1 MTGIYIQEK
10 EVEEVF
16 VEFAIKALNHF
27 LDEDRAKD
35 ISLFEVNEFVDDW
48 LKKYFKTPVE

>member
-48 LKKYFKTPVE
+48 LKKHFKKPGE